1 MGDLRRRA
9 GTMAAAVLIGAGAA
23 LTWIN
28 SAPGGAGDGLLEIP
42 SGAGAVRVARELKA
56 AGRLRSVW
64 WFRALARVLRADGKL
79 KAGVYRLAPG
89 RSAVGLL
96 RDLVAGRGEAI
107 RLTWPE
113 GWALWQ
119 MADRAA
125 VAGVCGRDAFL
136 SAAQGAEGF
145 LFPETYLFEPGT
157 PAPAV
162 VRAGRDRFAAEWEEV
177 FRAAQAAG
185 AVPPGPIPR
194 DPDEE
199 FRLSD
204 GRRWT
209 QRRTVTLASLVEREA
224 RRPSDRPL
232 VSAVYQNRLK
242 KGMRLECDPTVQY
255 ALGEWKNPLWK
266 KDLAMEHPYNT
277 YRRFGLPPGPICSP
291 GRESLAAALAPAAV
305 DFLYFVAD
313 DTGGHFFSS
322 NYEDHQRA
330 VRARRRSMRA
340 VKKS

>member
-1 MGDLRRRA
+1 MGFSRRMV
-9 GTMAAAVLIGAGAA
+9 GAAAAIGLGAA
-23 LTWIN
+23 AGMAWIN
-28 SAPGGAGDGLLEIP
+28 SAPSRVDEGLLEIP
-42 SGAGAVRVARELKA
+42 AGAGAARVARELKDR
-56 AGRLRSVW
+56 GRLRSAT
-64 WFRALARVLRADGKL
+64 WFRLLSRLSRADGRL

-89 RSAVGLL
+89 RSAAGILK
-96 RDLVAGRGEAI
+96 DLVAGRGEAV

-119 MADRAA
+119 MADRVAA
-125 VAGVCGRDAFL
+125 AGVCGREAFL
-136 SAAQGAEGF
+136 SAAQGSEGF
-145 LFPETYLFEPGT
+145 LFPETYLFEPG
-157 PAPAV
+157 APASDV
-162 VRAGRDRFAAEWEEV
+162 VRTARDRFGSVWEEV

-185 AVPPGPIPR
+185 VVPPGPVPR

-199 FRLSD
+199 FRLAD

-209 QRRTVTLASLVEREA
+209 QRRTVILASLVEREA

-232 VSAVYQNRLK
+232 VAAVYHNRLK

-266 KDLAMEHPYNT
+266 KDLALEHPYNT

-291 GRESLAAALAPAAV
+291 GRDALAAALAPAAV
-305 DFLYFVAD
+305 DYLYFVAD
-313 DTGGHFFSS
+313 DTGGHSFSS

-330 VRARRRSMRA
+330 VRARRRAMRA